1 MELNEMRK
9 GSLKASI
16 AGQGI
21 KGLAMIRLSWISA
34 VVAGLALSMG
44 AGSSAHATPYDLNL
58 KCGDPCGLVGPFGT
72 VEITGGG
79 TSLTY
84 TFQTTAPANIDDGN
98 FTSVFMD
105 VSGNITDLHVGATND
120 LDPQPGDTYS
130 FNNFTWTYLTGASVN
145 SDGLTTGAHVGSF
158 NVGFDCDN
166 GQNGNSGTCGDNF
179 SVTFTGT
186 GLGAAFVTKDGFQIF
201 AGADIDCGVGCT
213 SIGGG
218 NTGVIGATV
227 AVPGPIVGA
236 GLPGLVMACG
246 GLVALARRRRQKI
259 A

>member
-1 MELNEMRK
+1 MRN

-16 AGQGI
+16 AGQGM
-21 KGLAMIRLSWISA
+21 KRLAMKRLSWISA

-58 KCGDPCGLVGPFGT
+58 VCGNPCGFVGPFGT
-72 VEITGGG
+72 VDITGGG

-84 TFQTTAPANIDDGN
+84 SFSTSGASLIDDGN
-98 FTSVFMD
+98 FTSVFMS
-105 VSGNITDLHVGATND
+105 VSGTITDFHVGDPVQFNQPNAT
-120 LDPQPGDTYS
+120 PGETFQAYGFD
-130 FNNFTWTYLTGASVN
+130 WTYVTGGSVN
-145 SDGLTTGAHVGSF
+145 SDGLTTGVGVVGSF
-158 NVGFDCDN
+158 NVGFDCDSNTN
-166 GQNGNSGTCGDNF
+166 GFSGTCGDTF
-179 SVTFTGT
+179 FVTLTGT
-186 GLGAAFVTKDGFQIF
+186 DLSAQFVTKDGFQIF
-201 AGADIDCGVGCT
+201 AGADICGPGCT
-213 SIGGG
+213 GTSGFQ
-218 NTGVIGATV
+218 TGVVGATAV